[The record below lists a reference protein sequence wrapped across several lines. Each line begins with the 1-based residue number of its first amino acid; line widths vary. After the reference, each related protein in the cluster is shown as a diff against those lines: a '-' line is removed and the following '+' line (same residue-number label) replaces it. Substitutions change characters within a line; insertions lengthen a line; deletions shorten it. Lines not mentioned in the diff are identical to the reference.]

1 MEAIKKIEPKITFE
15 EYLVLEQDNDIRH
28 EFYDGTLIPIEATT
42 KAHNRIKRNLIRQI
56 ETPSFDKSVCEL
68 FDENVLTQ
76 LMERKKYVYPD
87 IVITCDPDD
96 NDPLIVKSPT
106 VIIEILS
113 PSTKKYDKTV
123 KFFAYQRIPSIQ
135 QCIFV
140 AQDNIEVKSFQR
152 SKDNQWILSTL
163 ENTEDILYINSLSLK
178 IKLKDIYTNIRIN
191 TLE

>member
-15 EYLVLEQDNDIRH
+15 EYLALEQDNDGRH
-28 EFYDGTLIPIEATT
+28 EFYDGKLIPIEATT

-56 ETPSFDKSVCEL
+56 ETPAFDKSSCEL

-76 LMERKKYVYPD
+76 LTEKKKYVYPD
-87 IVITCDPDD
+87 IVISCDPND

-106 VIIEILS
+106 IIIEILS

-123 KFFAYQRIPSIQ
+123 KFFAYQRIPTLQ

-140 AQDNIEVKSFQR
+140 AQDTIEVKSFQR
-152 SKDNQWILSTL
+152 SKDNQWILTTL
-163 ENTEDILYINSLSLK
+163 ESLADKLQIPSLNLVIKLEDIYSNIN
-178 IKLKDIYTNIRIN
+178 II
-191 TLE
+191 EAE